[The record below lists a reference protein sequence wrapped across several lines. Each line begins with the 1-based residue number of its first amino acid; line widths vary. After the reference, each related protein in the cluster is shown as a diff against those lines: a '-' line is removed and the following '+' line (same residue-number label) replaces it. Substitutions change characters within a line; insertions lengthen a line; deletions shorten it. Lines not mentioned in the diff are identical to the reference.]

1 MRIKAAVMMLVGA
14 MVLALAS
21 TDVALADEAAGGGNM
36 VSFRGGWAGLTSNR
50 ANELFTDVHGTGQA
64 LGVSGNNDG
73 KSGYYVGGA
82 LDLLKAMTDGKDLR
96 KVTAGD
102 MMTPEEELVTV
113 TENTSVMDL
122 VKILQESHLI
132 RVPVVKDKTLVGIV
146 ARRDIVFGYV
156 RAVAFYWP

>member
-1 MRIKAAVMMLVGA
+1 MRRAEYMAKACDPKTLTVHQIMEDAVFTCSPKTAGIAVA
-14 MVLALAS
+14 QVLTERNFGS
-21 TDVALADEAAGGGNM
+21 IPVVDEGK
-36 VSFRGGWAGLTSNR
+36 RLLGLIS
-50 ANELFTDVHGTGQA
+50 EF
-64 LGVSGNNDG
+64 
-73 KSGYYVGGA
+73 
-82 LDLLKAMTDGKDLR
+82 DLLKAMTDGKDLR

-102 MMTPEEELVTV
+102 MMTSEEELVTV